1 LERGKR
7 NNQRGERK
15 TVSAEQHDR
24 NEIRS
29 EVGRSSGVSAQKDV
43 SNTDSKRGCLRKTSR
58 ENAKNV
64 RESSRHKREYGR
76 GVEKRKL
83 KSWIRRVD
91 DGIPSQLDSFEG
103 WEVEP
108 EDIPRVEIGVKDRTD
123 RLKSLGNSIV
133 PQVVA
138 EIFKAIKETENEG

>member
-1 LERGKR
+1 
-7 NNQRGERK
+7 
-15 TVSAEQHDR
+15 
-24 NEIRS
+24 
-29 EVGRSSGVSAQKDV
+29 
-43 SNTDSKRGCLRKTSR
+43 
-58 ENAKNV
+58 
-64 RESSRHKREYGR
+64 
-76 GVEKRKL
+76 
-83 KSWIRRVD
+83 VD